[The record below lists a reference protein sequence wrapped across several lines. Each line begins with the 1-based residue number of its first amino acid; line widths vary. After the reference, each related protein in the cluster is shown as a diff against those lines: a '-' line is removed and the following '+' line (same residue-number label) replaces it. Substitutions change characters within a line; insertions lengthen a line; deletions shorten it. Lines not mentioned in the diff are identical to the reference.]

1 MNSYKRTLS
10 LILAVLFM
18 TASAFIPADVEHP
31 PKATAWSID
40 KAHSNVSFS
49 VRHIFTPVTG
59 EFKEYDANVMFDPEN
74 LDESSIDIEIQVGS
88 IDTDVKKRDGHLQS
102 DDFFNAAQYPT
113 ITFSSDNITA
123 EEDNEFIAH
132 GELTIKDV
140 TKEVELPFTL
150 LGVQDHP
157 MQENTK
163 VAGVTIDHEIN
174 RNDFNVGAGDWA
186 STAIVGGEIE
196 LDIDLEMTSPAN

>member
-1 MNSYKRTLS
+1 MNSNKRLFS
-10 LILAVLFM
+10 ILLGAVFM
-18 TASAFIPADVEHP
+18 VASAFAPVDLENP
-31 PKATAWSID
+31 TMSTAWSID

-74 LDESSIDIEIQVGS
+74 LEESSIDIEIQVNS
-88 IDTDVKKRDGHLQS
+88 IDTDVEKRDGHLQS
-102 DDFFNAAQYPT
+102 DDFFNAAKYPT
-113 ITFSSDNITA
+113 ITFSSDEITA
-123 EEDNEFIAH
+123 DGDNNYTAH
-132 GELTIKDV
+132 GELTIKEV
-140 TKEVELPFTL
+140 TKEIELPFKL

-163 VAGVTIDHEIN
+163 VAGVTIDYQIN

-186 STAIVGGEIE
+186 STAIIGGEVN
-196 LDIDLEMTSPAN
+196 LDIDLEMTSPVK